1 MNHFSSFLIL
11 LIAFVGVFMQSSF
24 DALRNLSGAQIDILP
39 ALIIYTALTHD
50 LVSMSLLGVLGGL
63 WTDSLSANALGAS
76 VLPLSL
82 IGLIT
87 YQSRSLLLRENT
99 YAQFVLGASASA
111 LVPLCTVVT
120 LLGLGDHPIIGWG
133 SLWQLLVMA
142 AAGGVLTPLCFLVFD
157 RINLALNY
165 RPATENSFRQDRQIK
180 RGRQ

>member
-1 MNHFSSFLIL
+1 
-11 LIAFVGVFMQSSF
+11 MQSSL
-24 DALRNLSGAQIDILP
+24 DSVRNLSGAQIDILP

-50 LVSMSLLGVLGGL
+50 LLSTSLLGVLGGL
-63 WTDSLSANALGAS
+63 WLDSLSANALGAS
-76 VLPLSL
+76 VLPLTL
-82 IGLIT
+82 TGLVI
-87 YQSRSLLLRENT
+87 YQARSLLLRENA

-111 LVPLCTVVT
+111 VVPVCTVVT

-142 AAGGVLTPLCFLVFD
+142 AAGGILTPLCFLVFD

-165 RPATENSFRQDRQIK
+165 RPATESSFRPDRQIK